1 MGKGGRKREKGATDK
16 REKKG
21 KQARKEEGER
31 GVVGENKVMREQR
44 REGAGN

>member
-21 KQARKEEGER
+21 KQARKEGER